1 VGETGYE
8 YVLYSAGIYEH
19 SDVPGHLSVAF
30 SSKDLCL
37 EVRVAVL
44 LQLHFEL
51 ASMPTAFT
59 SVVEEEQ

>member
-1 VGETGYE
+1 
-8 YVLYSAGIYEH
+8 LYSAGIYEH
-19 SDVPGHLSVAF
+19 SDVPGLLSVAF
-30 SSKDLCL
+30 SSKDLYL

-51 ASMPTAFT
+51 DSMPAAFT